1 MSGKIH
7 KEHIFRILFIGITL
21 FLLIYRI
28 SLHADIYD
36 EIINLTV
43 SYRIALGDVPFYNCW
58 EAYQGGD
65 ILMAIFIFLYV
76 NIMGTTSGIIFYA
89 RGLYLI
95 CLFLLA
101 IYTYFIFRKRIDKTI
116 AFYLSYIICFFE
128 IYGLFYLWY
137 DTVSII
143 FLFLGC
149 LLVIDSLF
157 EESVVKKIL
166 KLILAG
172 IVHCW
177 MALSYPAFAVLAVAI
192 GISLGAVE
200 YAYFGKKVKNTLT
213 SLVSYGIGAVI
224 FLSCFLG
231 YLQIRIG
238 LDRCLETF
246 HIISGSRG
254 INSIGFLSMISAVCV
269 SYLNV
274 NQFLIIVS
282 IIMFA
287 LFFKSLRQEKYI
299 PIFLAGLFIL
309 PFFNLFFIEK
319 RLYLGLADYLSYIM
333 LGCPFVYSLLKNR
346 NKFDTMMIMFFF
358 IPSIFSVLLIPTTT
372 VYGDV
377 GPIKSWQACLPGAIA
392 TLYFAS
398 RVLME
403 MGKRFFL
410 LNNILLCVVTVI
422 LLVNSYSYVY
432 LNQPYIKSSDKRIT
446 DGIYCGIKVNENMLY
461 VSQLRGVLS
470 NYTEGKQTIL
480 AGSNLREIYLMS
492 KLRPFVWS
500 VEAPA
505 YYKEDELCWDMAIE
519 YFEYFNDLPDLI
531 CVEQW
536 ELMNEKIEK
545 IIDKYYKQVFEG
557 NIGSTYIYIFEKIGN
572 IQNPMSVS

>member
-1 MSGKIH
+1 MIGKIH
-7 KEHIFRILFIGITL
+7 KEYIFRILFIGITL

-36 EIINLTV
+36 EIINMTV

-76 NIMGTTSGIIFYA
+76 NIIGTTSGIILYA

-95 CLFLLA
+95 CLSLLA

-116 AFYLSYIICFFE
+116 AFYLSYTICFFE

-149 LLVIDSLF
+149 LLIIDSLF
-157 EESVVKKIL
+157 EERAVKKVL

-177 MALSYPAFAVLAVAI
+177 MALSYPAFAVLAVVI
-192 GISLGAVE
+192 GILLGIDE
-200 YAYFGKKVKNTLT
+200 YVYFGKKVKNTLI

-238 LDRCLETF
+238 LKQCLETF
-246 HIISGSRG
+246 HIVSDSRG
-254 INSIGFLSMISAVCV
+254 TNSIDFLSMISAVCV
-269 SYLNV
+269 TYLNV
-274 NQFLIIVS
+274 NRFLIIVS
-282 IIMFA
+282 IVVFF
-287 LFFKSLRQEKYI
+287 LFFKSLRQERYI
-299 PIFLAGLFIL
+299 PIFLTCLFIL

-346 NKFDTMMIMFFF
+346 NKFDIMMIMFFF
-358 IPSIFSVLLIPTTT
+358 IPSILSILFIATTT
-372 VYGDV
+372 LYGDI
-377 GPIKSWQACLPGAIA
+377 GPVKSWQACLPGAIA

-398 RVLME
+398 RVFME
-403 MGKRFFL
+403 QGKRFFS
-410 LNNILLCVVTVI
+410 LNNILLCTVTVI
-422 LLVNSYSYVY
+422 LLINSYSYVY
-432 LNQPYIKSSDKRIT
+432 LNQPHIKSSDTRIT
-446 DGIYCGIKVNENMLY
+446 NGIYYGIKVNDNMLF

-480 AGSNLREIYLMS
+480 AGSNIREIYLMS

-505 YYKEDELCWDMAIE
+505 YYKDGELCWDMAIE

-536 ELMNEKIEK
+536 ELMNEKIGE
-545 IIDKYYKQVFEG
+545 IIDKNYKQVFEG
-557 NIGSTYIYIFEKIGN
+557 NIGPSYIYIFEKLD
-572 IQNPMSVS
+572 